1 MNEMR
6 KLMEM
11 VQMNEYKRMEPIY
24 TEYRDPDGDFV
35 VKYRASRGYYV
46 DGAAADRAPSFEN
59 LDDAIEHGELSMLS
73 LDDGIDE
80 DSSDDNIDPKTG
92 DIQTYDRND
101 AEFMQDIISLTD
113 EADEALAGDD
123 NNPAEQLNQ
132 LAQIMQDISNITRLR
147 ASGRPYAP
155 IHGT

>member
-11 VQMNEYKRMEPIY
+11 VQINEYERTEPIY

-46 DGAAADRAPSFEN
+46 DGYGADSAPSFEN
-59 LDDAIEHGELSMLS
+59 LDDAIEHGELSIMS

-80 DSSDDNIDPKTG
+80 DSSEDDV
-92 DIQTYDRND
+92 QTYDRND
-101 AEFMQDIISLTD
+101 VEFMQDILSLTD
-113 EADEALAGDD
+113 EADEVLGDEGRSPADQLDGLAT
-123 NNPAEQLNQ
+123 
-132 LAQIMQDISNITRLR
+132 IVQDISNITRLK

>member
-11 VQMNEYKRMEPIY
+11 VQINEYERTEPIY

-46 DGAAADRAPSFEN
+46 DGYGADSAPSFEN
-59 LDDAIEHGELSMLS
+59 LDDAIEHGELSIMS

-80 DSSDDNIDPKTG
+80 DSSEDDV
-92 DIQTYDRND
+92 QTYDRND
-101 AEFMQDIISLTD
+101 VEFMQDILSLTD
-113 EADEALAGDD
+113 EADEVLGDEGRSPGD
-123 NNPAEQLNQ
+123 QLDG
-132 LAQIMQDISNITRLR
+132 LAQIIQDISNITRLK
-147 ASGRPYAP
+147 ASGLPYAP